1 MEVTKYTGEVKR
13 VEWKFNEFELER
25 ILIEE
30 VRKCRAG
37 PVKHGTYTLE
47 IEHGLLD
54 SDGGV
59 ERDTFT
65 IVWEKT
71 TMELGVRG

>member
-1 MEVTKYTGEVKR
+1 MEISTYSGEVKR

-30 VRKCRAG
+30 VKKAG
-37 PVKHGTYTLE
+37 PERHGTYTLE

-54 SDGGV
+54 SDGSI

-71 TMELGVRG
+71 TMELGERG